1 MTNFFIIAIVVL
13 ILIDIAL
20 NVMNWNV
27 KQELKEMKTEKKKKK
42 PTKEQM
48 KAYEV
53 FCNAL
58 NRGVD
63 IDFDGIKCKKVD
75 KNLFLANGKVYELT
89 IENFIK
95 LLKGE

>member
-20 NVMNWNV
+20 NVMNWNA
-27 KQELKEMKTEKKKKK
+27 KQELKEIKTKKKKNK
-42 PTKEQM
+42 PTKEQL

-58 NRGVD
+58 NSGAD
-63 IDFDGIKCKKVD
+63 IDFDGIRCKKVD
-75 KNLFLANGKVYELT
+75 KDLFLANGRVYELT
-89 IENFIK
+89 IENFIT